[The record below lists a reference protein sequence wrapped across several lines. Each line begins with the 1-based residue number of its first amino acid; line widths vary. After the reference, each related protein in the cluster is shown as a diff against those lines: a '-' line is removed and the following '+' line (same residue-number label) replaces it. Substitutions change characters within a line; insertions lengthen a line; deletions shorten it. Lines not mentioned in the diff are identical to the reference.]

1 MWSLHLTGDYTTPVP
16 QHSDKPVLHR
26 SFTVR
31 SIFHGDKCEW
41 KRTPKLVLA
50 VARQKEIFRESD
62 ISSDLIS
69 LDDISGYFCGSAA
82 EYPESI
88 GGLSSATSS

>member
-1 MWSLHLTGDYTTPVP
+1 
-16 QHSDKPVLHR
+16 
-26 SFTVR
+26 
-31 SIFHGDKCEW
+31 
-41 KRTPKLVLA
+41 LA

-69 LDDISGYFCGSAA
+69 LDDISGYCCGSAA